1 MPRTALLRLATTAA
15 PVLAALAF
23 AGGTALAQ
31 SDAAKPAK
39 PVKTAAAKPASLKPD
54 NAGAP
59 KGDFSAFVASLWP
72 DAQRAGISRQVFDT
86 ALAGVTPDP
95 KVVALTKKQSEF
107 SKPIWDYV
115 GGSVSAARIAR
126 AQQMS
131 AHYDSTLSDIE
142 RRYGVP
148 REIVLSVWG
157 MESGFGANT
166 GGMSVVR
173 SLATLAFVRY
183 RGDFFRGELI
193 QALQII
199 QAGHVTASGM
209 KGSWAGAM
217 GQTQFMPTSYAQFA
231 VDQDGDGHPNIW
243 SSAPDALASTANY
256 LRQKGWN
263 PGLPWLTEV
272 ALPSGMD
279 LSVHRRGFG
288 DWASMGVRRVD
299 GQGLPRSGNANLFL
313 PAGIN
318 GPVFLV
324 GDNFEVIRA
333 YNSSD
338 AYAMGVGQLANRIA
352 GGGGFTRAW
361 PAKHLSHPERAE
373 VQKRLSQL
381 GFYRG
386 EADGRHG
393 TKTREALRSFQAKH
407 GLTTDGYADHTVLST
422 LRGKK

>member
-1 MPRTALLRLATTAA
+1 MPRLPLSRLSLPIASS
-15 PVLAALAF
+15 LAALLL
-23 AGGTALAQ
+23 AGAAAAQ
-31 SDAAKPAK
+31 PTAKPAK
-39 PVKTAAAKPASLKPD
+39 VAVAKSSPVKAQAAA
-54 NAGAP
+54 AP
-59 KGDFSAFVASLWP
+59 RGDFSAFVAGLWP
-72 DAQRAGISRQVFDT
+72 EAQRAGISREVFEAAT
-86 ALAGVTPDP
+86 SGLSPDP
-95 KVVALTKKQSEF
+95 KVVALTKKQAEF

-115 GGSVSAARIAR
+115 NGSVSGARIAR

-131 AHYDSTLSDIE
+131 AHYDSVLHDVE

-148 REIVLSVWG
+148 REIVLAVWG

-166 GGMSVVR
+166 GGMSVIR

-193 QALQII
+193 QALQIL
-199 QAGHVTASGM
+199 QAGHVTPAGM

-217 GQTQFMPTSYAQFA
+217 GQTQFMPSSYAAFA

-243 SSAPDALASTANY
+243 TSAPDALASTANY

-272 ALPSGMD
+272 VLPARMD
-279 LSVHRRGFG
+279 LSVHRRGYA
-288 DWASMGVRRVD
+288 DWAALGVQRAD
-299 GQGLPRSGNANLFL
+299 GQALPGSGAANLFM
-313 PAGIN
+313 PGGIN
-318 GPVFLV
+318 GPVFLA

-338 AYAMGVGQLANRIA
+338 AYAMGVGHLANRIA
-352 GGGGFTRAW
+352 GGRGFARPW
-361 PAKHLSHPERAE
+361 PAKSLSHPERAE
-373 VQKRLSQL
+373 VQKRLSKL

-393 TKTREALRSFQAKH
+393 TKTREALRSFQARH
-407 GLTTDGYADHTVLST
+407 GLVTDGYADHAVLGA
-422 LRGKK
+422 LRGGR

>member
-1 MPRTALLRLATTAA
+1 MTRTALLRLTAA
-15 PVLAALAF
+15 PLLAALAL
-23 AGGTALAQ
+23 GGPALAQ
-31 SDAAKPAK
+31 APAKPGAK
-39 PVKTAAAKPASLKPD
+39 PVKTASAKPAPLKPET
-54 NAGAP
+54 AAP
-59 KGDFSAFVASLWP
+59 RGDFSAFVAGLWP
-72 DAQRAGISRQVFDT
+72 DAQRAGVSRQVFD
-86 ALAGVTPDP
+86 AAFAGVTPDP
-95 KVVALTKKQSEF
+95 KVVTLTKKQSEF

-115 GGSVSAARIAR
+115 GGSVSGGRIGR

-131 AHYDSTLSDIE
+131 AQYDSTLDSIE

-166 GGMSVVR
+166 GGMSVIR
-173 SLATLAFVRY
+173 SLATLAHARY

-199 QAGHVTASGM
+199 QAGHVTPSGM

-243 SSAPDALASTANY
+243 TSAPDALASTANY
-256 LRQKGWN
+256 LRQKGWQ

-279 LSVHRRGFG
+279 LSVHRRGYG

-299 GQGLPRSGNANLFL
+299 GQALPRSGNANLFL
-313 PAGIN
+313 PAGVS

-324 GDNFEVIRA
+324 GDNFEVIRS

-338 AYAMGVGQLANRIA
+338 AYAMGVGHLANRIA
-352 GGGGFTRAW
+352 GGGGFSRNW

-407 GLTTDGYADHTVLST
+407 GLTTDGYADFAVLNA
-422 LRGKK
+422 LRGRK